1 LAAPDGRWKYDANR
15 DNVGEDESYNGPLLA
30 RFGAA
35 PRPSGELLAW
45 DPAARKAAWRAPYP
59 VVEGGGVLATAGN
72 LVFQGRADGV
82 LAAWRATDGK
92 LLWTFDTGTGIM
104 APPVTYMLD
113 GVQYVSVLAGWGGP
127 SGLFNGPLAGA
138 VRPGYGRIL
147 AFKLGGTA
155 ALPARPFG
163 HAAPPESP
171 TAEMAEPALVK
182 AGGALYGARCARC
195 HGWNAIAGPLP
206 DLRYSSRA
214 TLDRFEEI
222 VLGGSLAAAGMPSF
236 RTNLNAARVRAIR
249 AFVMARIAESG
260 AK

>member
-1 LAAPDGRWKYDANR
+1 MPAVLRWHSIGNR
-15 DNVGEDESYNGPLLA
+15 DHSGLLYDGPIFTVIQSKRRVGPTIDLSLVRRKDTADPLLMNSGVGQTERLEVHVRA
-30 RFGAA
+30 RV
-35 PRPSGELLAW
+35 
-45 DPAARKAAWRAPYP
+45 WRFKSRSIA
-59 VVEGGGVLATAGN
+59 L
-72 LVFQGRADGV
+72 
-82 LAAWRATDGK
+82 
-92 LLWTFDTGTGIM
+92 
-104 APPVTYMLD
+104 MLD

-182 AGGALYGARCARC
+182 AGGALYGAWLCALPWLECDRRPAARSSLLQP
-195 HGWNAIAGPLP
+195 GDPGPVRG
-206 DLRYSSRA
+206 DRARRESR
-214 TLDRFEEI
+214 
-222 VLGGSLAAAGMPSF
+222 GSRPSF
-236 RTNLNAARVRAIR
+236 RTNLNAAKVRAIR